1 MERDSL
7 EKEVENIKKAGIEI
21 LREFRAIRQI
31 RQKRND
37 INYLESKALNEY
49 EEELALKY
57 QRNLNIAKEF
67 EEEFNV
73 PNLVNEVEHLTL
85 EPLNDTKELTKEE
98 IELLQKAINKM
109 QMDNSFENDIKKT
122 RDLNNANFL
131 NEIGITARKE
141 K

>member
-37 INYLESKALNEY
+37 INYLESKALKEY

-73 PNLVNEVEHLTL
+73 PNLVSEVEHLTL
-85 EPLNDTKELTKEE
+85 EPLKDTKELTKEE
-98 IELLQKAINKM
+98 IELLEKAINKM
-109 QMDNSFENDIKKT
+109 KKDNSFESDIKKT

>member
-37 INYLESKALNEY
+37 INYLESKALKEY